1 MHRRHGPSYCGVKRR
16 RELEH
21 VLAAMSCAGN
31 ADLADRLRQL
41 AAQLSQTDPRRLAAY
56 SAARNIAEHPCIIRT
71 DRDARSVPRV
81 GPAILKMLRQL
92 GIQGSRDSADQ
103 LYIQGAE
110 NILKKRCVQDMSPM
124 TRSACGLDANERIAR
139 DLREIA
145 QRRDDHTRFSLNRAA
160 ATVEAWPTELKTL
173 PQLVAA
179 PNVQLYTAR
188 LVIESIFRR
197 ALTCEEQAFAEGA
210 GNQQARLQARC
221 HRAPQR

>member
-1 MHRRHGPSYCGVKRR
+1 
-16 RELEH
+16 
-21 VLAAMSCAGN
+21 VLAAMSCVGN

-41 AAQLSQTDPRRLAAY
+41 AAQLSEADPRRVAAY
-56 SAARNIAEHPCIIRT
+56 SAARSIAEHPDIIRT

-81 GPAILKMLRQL
+81 GPAILKMLKQL

-103 LYIQGAE
+103 LYIQGAGS
-110 NILKKRCVQDMSPM
+110 ILKKRCVQDRAQMA
-124 TRSACGLDANERIAR
+124 RNACGLDANKRIAR

-160 ATVEAWPTELKTL
+160 ATVEFWPTELKTL
-173 PQLVAA
+173 PQLIAI
-179 PNVQLYTAR
+179 PNVQVYTAR

-210 GNQQARLQARC
+210 ENQQARLQARC
-221 HRAPQR
+221 RQAPQK